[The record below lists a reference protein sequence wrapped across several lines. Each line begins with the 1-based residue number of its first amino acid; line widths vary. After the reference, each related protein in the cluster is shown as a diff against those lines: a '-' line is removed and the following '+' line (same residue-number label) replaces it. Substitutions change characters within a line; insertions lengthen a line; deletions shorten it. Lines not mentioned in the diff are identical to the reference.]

1 MRVYREEVLTA
12 NQRVKQNHISLW
24 NWPAED
30 DALQI
35 TLQGFPP
42 CYCTVTWLIAHI
54 IYNI

>member
-1 MRVYREEVLTA
+1 MLVYGEELLTA
-12 NQRVKQNHISLW
+12 NQRAKQNRISLG

-42 CYCTVTWLIAHI
+42 CYCTITGLIAHI